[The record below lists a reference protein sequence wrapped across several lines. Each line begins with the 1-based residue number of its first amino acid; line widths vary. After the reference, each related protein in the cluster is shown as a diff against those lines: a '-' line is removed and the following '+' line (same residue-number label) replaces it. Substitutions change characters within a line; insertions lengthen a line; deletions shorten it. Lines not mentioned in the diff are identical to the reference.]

1 MSIDPKNNSGTIL
14 MPSETF
20 QYFKES
26 LAEIKADLK
35 EIKKQQQDHEKELVM
50 LKYKMLLL
58 AGVGGG
64 GAHYGLK
71 LLGF

>member
-1 MSIDPKNNSGTIL
+1 MSIDPKNKPGTIL
-14 MPSETF
+14 MPSETV

-35 EIKKQQQDHEKELVM
+35 DIKKQQHDHDKDLVL
-50 LKYKMLLL
+50 LKYKMLLI

-71 LLGF
+71 FLGL